1 MTSITTSRQHQ
12 IEYFMKKDQQKSAE
26 KRGKTFSAICQSL
39 AGRRVEL
46 TYIGETLPYWAIFS
60 LTDQII
66 LQPIL
71 KNDPTTLKS
80 STFPIIY
87 RKKKPLPNI
96 QCSDHF

>member
-66 LQPIL
+66 QQQPIL

-80 STFPIIY
+80 SIFPIIY
-87 RKKKPLPNI
+87 RKKKPLL
-96 QCSDHF
+96 